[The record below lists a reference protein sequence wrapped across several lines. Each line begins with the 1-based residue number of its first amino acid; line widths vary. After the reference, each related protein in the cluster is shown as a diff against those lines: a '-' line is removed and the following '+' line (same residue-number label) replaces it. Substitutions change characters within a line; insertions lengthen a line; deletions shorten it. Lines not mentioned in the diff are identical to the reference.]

1 MNSAHSNFTEELT
14 DFFFFPAMGFNL
26 VDNAAMVWAD
36 LDKF

>member
-1 MNSAHSNFTEELT
+1 MNNAHSNFTEELT
-14 DFFFFPAMGFNL
+14 DYFFSTMGFNL